1 MTTLEITE
9 LYKQGLE
16 DIRIISASRAPD
28 EARMRF
34 RLEKLDSAVPFAFG
48 EEITLTEE
56 GRVLF
61 HGYVTRQPAVEVSTR
76 GVTCEVVAE
85 NIIALLDAT
94 PYVEDQSLYGL
105 WLKKTR
111 LAEASGVI
119 SHIIRQGLVAPGGGA
134 ANETF
139 QSGIPQK
146 IKCPVGSG
154 SQTCWSLVEACL
166 HWVPNVVSW
175 YLPNRRWLN
184 IRSSFVA
191 DGVNVDLTQKK
202 VFQGANAELF
212 SFEGYD
218 SAFFAPR
225 YDLCPPA
232 VGLSWEE
239 PNKSIWR
246 DVVFPEG
253 GNLRQPW
260 AFRFQVPKLGGGSV
274 TDDPEQ
280 RKNVQQAAQP
290 SMLVKGRQ
298 VPTGWDVSGNMKSSE
313 GISASEWY
321 KFWSGFSAMSTLKKT
336 NLSCLA
342 FGKAIFAAVPVD
354 DAFPAGELAEE
365 EDTEV
370 PANYEAFQPNNLEKL
385 YVLYQGQFPAS
396 SKARD
401 NVSGLKFCK
410 GKLKQ
415 YVWLK
420 EKYTGEATKTEA
432 KEFFSGKFPL
442 KGEDINTA
450 NYALLELDAVFINRR
465 RKKYQVGTNE
475 LASDDEDYITDD
487 DNGGST
493 EDAEATAAD
502 YISAARSYYNAT
514 RKLFYDGS
522 ITLRGVAQYSPEHL
536 GDNLNII
543 GGRPEWETMDTP
555 IVQAEYD
562 PKRKTLTLSTGSP
575 EILTIDERVHRTL
588 LGRQSNLNAGT
599 TFADPPRTTSGDGGG
614 DSGSDDDSSF
624 PMVGPSIS
632 ANVAAV
638 KSGKPLNPFQV
649 YEDED
654 GKVYINEGTL
664 VAPGGKV
671 INFSTTE
678 VTDRAG
684 DGVRFSVRAERV
696 AGTSEWEA
704 VIRVIK

>member
-34 RLEKLDSAVPFAFG
+34 RLEKLDSAAPFAFG

-61 HGYVTRQPAVEVSTR
+61 HGYVTRQPAVDVSTR

-94 PYVEDQSLYGL
+94 PYVEDQSLYGI
-105 WLKKTR
+105 WLKRTR
-111 LAEASGVI
+111 LTDARSLI
-119 SHIIRQGLVAPGGGA
+119 NHILRQGLVAPGGGE
-134 ANETF
+134 ANESFINSLTAF
-139 QSGIPQK
+139 IQ
-146 IKCPVGSG
+146 CPVGSG
-154 SQTCWSLVEACL
+154 SQTCWSLIEACL
-166 HWVPNVVSW
+166 HWVPNAATWYRPDTRTLLIRSQVST
-175 YLPNRRWLN
+175 LLN
-184 IRSSFVA
+184 I
-191 DGVNVDLTQKK
+191 DVNQKK
-202 VFQGANAELF
+202 AKKGDNEVFCFAGCSHAVF
-212 SFEGYD
+212 SK
-218 SAFFAPR
+218 R
-225 YDLCPPA
+225 LDLLPPS

-396 SKARD
+396 SKASD

-475 LASDDEDYITDD
+475 LASDDDDYVAD
-487 DNGGST
+487 DNSTT

-502 YISAARSYYNAT
+502 YIKAAQDYYSAT
-514 RKLFYDGS
+514 RRLYYDGS
-522 ITLRGVAQYSPEHL
+522 ITLHGVKNYEPSALVGAVSV
-536 GDNLNII
+536 I
-543 GGRPEWETMDTP
+543 GLRADWETMNTP